1 MAKVLG
7 LGLGKGLSMAP
18 SVMRVSLGR
27 DTDEAEDR
35 QEELDF
41 KPDMEAVGDFVG
53 HVLIAAAQVHMLH
66 FQASS
71 YAKHIALNELYDA
84 IPDDIDAIAEEFQA
98 LYENI
103 PSYNSYVSFNQNPII
118 YVQDLLDFV
127 HENRS
132 CMGPHSSMQS
142 LIDILESTIKST
154 LYKLKKLN

>member
-1 MAKVLG
+1 MATIT
-7 LGLGKGLSMAP
+7 GLGKGLSMRP
-18 SVMRVSLGR
+18 TIMRMSVDNDNDDDDVS
-27 DTDEAEDR
+27 EV
-35 QEELDF
+35 DF
-41 KPDMEAVGDFVG
+41 KPDMELVGDFVG

-71 YAKHIALNELYDA
+71 YAKHIALNELYDEL
-84 IPDDIDAIAEEFQA
+84 PDAIDAIAEEFQA

-142 LIDILESTIKST
+142 LVDILESVIKSK
-154 LYKLKKLN
+154 LYKLKKLS

>member
-18 SVMRVSLGR
+18 SIMRVSMGR

-66 FQASS
+66 FQASLYS
-71 YAKHIALNELYDA
+71 KHKILNKLYDQL
-84 IPDDIDAIAEEFQA
+84 PEDIDSIAEEFQA

-103 PSYNSYVSFNQNPII
+103 PSYNSYVSFNQNPIV

-127 HENRS
+127 HENRQ